1 MAHRKNKYD
10 SGMTLIELMV
20 VIAIIAILAVIST
33 LSMDFIH
40 KERVTSSIKEVAS
53 DLKKV
58 RMDAMTA
65 GPTTAAPNTRG
76 MGIRFTSVSGYDL
89 FTFNDCSGD
98 YRYEVDGVRALS
110 MIAQLGC
117 PFSCGFCGGRESA
130 FLRRVRNRLSGGSLV
145 SPANALDDIIMFDR
159 FGQAR
164 TSEWAM
170 AAEGTPLI
178 LVIQHVSGLHG
189 KCIRLDSNSIR
200 EGSWN
205 GTSNTCTA
213 N

>member
-98 YRYEVDGVRALS
+98 YRYGVDGCTGSTREEADTRTVTLPASL
-110 MIAQLGC
+110 QLK
-117 PFSCGFCGGRESA
+117 
-130 FLRRVRNRLSGGSLV
+130 RLSGGSLV

-205 GTSNTCTA
+205 GTSNTSPA